1 MLTAA
6 LVLAA
11 LAALLHVYI
20 FILESVRWTAESTRR
35 TFGVPSLEVAEPLKP
50 MAYNQGFYNLF
61 LAIMAGLGVVLA
73 VAGHTAVGATLVFA
87 GAGSI
92 LLAAIVLITNDRTK
106 LRAGAVQGTFP
117 LIAVALLGIAAGTGA
132 LAG

>member
-1 MLTAA
+1 M
-6 LVLAA
+6 
-11 LAALLHVYI
+11 
-20 FILESVRWTAESTRR
+20 
-35 TFGVPSLEVAEPLKP
+35 
-50 MAYNQGFYNLF
+50 
-61 LAIMAGLGVVLA
+61 
-73 VAGHTAVGATLVFA
+73 
-87 GAGSI
+87 